1 MWERSYSYQSWWW
14 HTRMLWG
21 RHGENKLDG
30 YLLYTILVGSIFC
43 ILFKVKYL
51 VNIGMGTI
59 ISLKN
64 N

>member
-1 MWERSYSYQSWWW
+1 
-14 HTRMLWG
+14 MLWG